1 MIDSE
6 YIEALILG
14 VVQGIAE
21 FLPISSSGHLVI
33 FSELL
38 HQVTGREVDPHSSL
52 HMNVAL
58 HFGTLLSILV
68 VYRKDLIRLIDNRRL
83 CVWIV
88 LATVPVVIVGFGFK
102 DLIEQNMQSPLSA
115 GCFLLVT
122 AALLL
127 VAHKSRKADIPLE
140 KLSWSQALTIGIF
153 QAVAIIPGISR
164 SGSTIA
170 GGLVVGMRH
179 DAATTFSFFI
189 AIPAILGAVFLTLLD
204 IAAGNEG
211 VHSPP
216 VLLLGAAVS
225 FVVGFFSLRWLI
237 RLVSQQKLHWFAW
250 YCAVAGLVTILWQCI
265 ERWTA

>member
-1 MIDSE
+1 MPDSE
-6 YIEALILG
+6 YIIEALILG

-33 FSELL
+33 LSELL
-38 HQVTGREVDPHSSL
+38 HKLTGREVDPDSSL
-52 HMNVAL
+52 QMNVAL

-68 VYRKDLIRLIDNRRL
+68 VYREDLIRLIYNRRL
-83 CVWIV
+83 CLWIV
-88 LATVPVVIVGFGFK
+88 LATVPVVIVGLGFK
-102 DLIEQNMQSPLSA
+102 DLIKQNMQSPLSS

-127 VAHKSRKADIPLE
+127 VAHKSQKADIPLE

-170 GGLVVGMRH
+170 GGLVVGIRR

-189 AIPAILGAVFLTLLD
+189 AIPAILGAVFLTVLD
-204 IAAGNEG
+204 IFAENGG
-211 VHSPP
+211 VHSPWA
-216 VLLLGAAVS
+216 LLLGAAVA
-225 FVVGFFSLRWLI
+225 FVVGLFSLRWLI
-237 RLVSQQKLHWFAW
+237 RLISQQKLYWFAW
-250 YCAVAGLVTILWQCI
+250 YCSFAGLATILWQLSI
-265 ERWTA
+265 

>member
-1 MIDSE
+1 MPDSE

-33 FSELL
+33 LSELL
-38 HQVTGREVDPHSSL
+38 QRVTGRENPHSNMQ
-52 HMNVAL
+52 MNVAL

-68 VYRKDLIRLIDNRRL
+68 VYRADLIRLIDNRRL
-83 CVWIV
+83 CLWIV
-88 LATVPVVIVGFGFK
+88 LATVPVVIVGGGFK
-102 DLIEQNMQSPLSA
+102 DAIERTMQSPLSA

-127 VAHKSRKADIPLE
+127 VAHKSQKADIPLE

-170 GGLVVGMRH
+170 GGLVVGIRRE
-179 DAATTFSFFI
+179 AATTFSFFI
-189 AIPAILGAVFLTLLD
+189 AIPAILGAVFLTTID
-204 IAAGNEG
+204 ILKGNGG
-211 VHSPP
+211 VHAPSA
-216 VLLLGAAVS
+216 LLLGAAVS
-225 FVVGFFSLRWLI
+225 FVVGLFSLRWLI
-237 RLVSQQKLHWFAW
+237 QIISQKKLYWFAW
-250 YCAVAGLVTILWQCI
+250 YCAVAGLATILWQCI
-265 ERWTA
+265 EYWTA